1 MSVHRL
7 PISEDALVVRSRSDH
22 RATRASWSAGWRCCE
37 ALAVEQERA
46 SGEKSELKCRLPML
60 RGELVVERASGE
72 KSELE
77 CRLSMSEDALAMLRG
92 ELAEVKYCL
101 CLNTVPSVLE

>member
-7 PISEDALVVRSRSDH
+7 PISEDALVVLRGARELVEEQERPSGDKSQLECRLAML
-22 RATRASWSAGWRCCE
+22 RGE
-37 ALAVEQERA
+37 LAVEQERA
-46 SGEKSELKCRLPML
+46 
-60 RGELVVERASGE
+60 GE

-101 CLNTVPSVLE
+101 CLNTAPIVLEYCPDCA